1 MSRWDISDP
10 DRVHSSETRAPK
22 SEPSTQPDGASP
34 SLGRGSSSESS
45 SDDVERKERTPE
57 PAVLR
62 TQERRARH
70 QDRGRT
76 YLLRSSE
83 MEAMIDMGRFRTIDV
98 RDLARFVYRGD
109 ASHMKQD
116 LRSLRRQGLIEEKTV
131 FRAHKP
137 ARKVVTLTDQ
147 GHRVVSKASVLG
159 KGQRAYHGFVK
170 PKELDHDVDLYKVYH
185 KAVQEIQEKGGK
197 PLRVRLDFELKES
210 HQPSERGCRTAVR
223 RGASEA
229 SQRRCPREWF
239 GHQRHNHPPSRTFR
253 WSTKRAK
260 GRSREKTSSCFRRT
274 IEKRGFEAKLA
285 RVSRYTREAAMRL
298 AFAELLAIRA
308 SFGRFCPYEPDNIS
322 TRRIAPSWL
331 QPA

>member
-210 HQPSERGCRTAVR
+210 INRAKEAAGRLSGEERARLLNAVARENGLAIKGTTIHLPDIQVEYETREGQVERENLELLSKNYREEGIRGKVGAGFKIYARSGDAARVR
-223 RGASEA
+223 RALGDTGLI
-229 SQRRCPREWF
+229 REVL
-239 GHQRHNHPPSRTFR
+239 S
-253 WSTKRAK
+253 
-260 GRSREKTSSCFRRT
+260 
-274 IEKRGFEAKLA
+274 
-285 RVSRYTREAAMRL
+285 V
-298 AFAELLAIRA
+298 
-308 SFGRFCPYEPDNIS
+308 
-322 TRRIAPSWL
+322 
-331 QPA
+331 